1 MRCFLLAKSQGPFL
15 EHFARLQIEDH
26 ADNDFRAGF
35 FFFFS
40 LGINDLAIKLSQ
52 SSAFECN
59 LFQGCVKLVSRS
71 IIFLLLLTCLV
82 KNKEDK
88 SAKCH

>member
-1 MRCFLLAKSQGPFL
+1 MTSGQ
-15 EHFARLQIEDH
+15 D
-26 ADNDFRAGF
+26 F
-35 FFFFS
+35 FFFF
-40 LGINDLAIKLSQ
+40 LAIKLSQ

-71 IIFLLLLTCLV
+71 IIFLLLPTCLV